1 MISDQPS
8 PQHNFCL
15 PFNDQCSHH
24 VETSQ
29 LICSANQLT
38 GFYMRGTLV
47 VKRLMYSY
55 ENLKGLMT
63 KILLTNML
71 FATALKVSVFGVIL
85 VHIFPHSEYGLN
97 TERHGVSLSI
107 QSKCGKMRTR
117 ITSNTDTFHSVCLY
131 LRFYGTTL
139 LSLPSFTN
147 LGFFYYAKN
156 SCFLEKILYKY
167 CNEP

>member
-8 PQHNFCL
+8 PQRNFCL

-29 LICSANQLT
+29 LICSATL
-38 GFYMRGTLV
+38 GTLV

-71 FATALKVSVFGVIL
+71 FATSSKVSVFGVIL

-117 ITSNTDTFHSVCLY
+117 ITPNTDTFHAVCLY

-139 LSLPSFTN
+139 LSLPSFTK
-147 LGFFYYAKN
+147 LSFFYYDKN

-167 CNEP
+167 CN

>member
-8 PQHNFCL
+8 PQRNFCL
-15 PFNDQCSHH
+15 PFNNQCSHY

-29 LICSANQLT
+29 LICSATL
-38 GFYMRGTLV
+38 GTLV
-47 VKRLMYSY
+47 VKRLMYWY

-85 VHIFPHSEYGLN
+85 VHIFPHSENGLN

-117 ITSNTDTFHSVCLY
+117 ITPNTDTFHAVCLY

-147 LGFFYYAKN
+147 LGFFYYDKN
-156 SCFLEKILYKY
+156 SCFLEKILY
-167 CNEP
+167 